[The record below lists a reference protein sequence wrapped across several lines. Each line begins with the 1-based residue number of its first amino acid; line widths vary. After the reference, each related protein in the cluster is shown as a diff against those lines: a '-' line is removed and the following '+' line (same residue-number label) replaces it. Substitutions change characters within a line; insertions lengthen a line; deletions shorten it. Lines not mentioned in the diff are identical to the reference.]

1 MNTLEY
7 SSKLINLQLPV
18 RTPVMARVG
27 NTPLIRLIAVTGD
40 IPDTVEVYVKAEWF
54 NPSGSVKDR
63 PAAAILQDAIQKGD
77 LCDGKTLLD
86 ATSGNM
92 GIAYATFCAGLHIPA
107 HLVIPANAT
116 PERLAILRSLGVE
129 LTLADPVEGTEGA
142 RKIAVDL
149 AASDPEKYFY
159 ADQYNNPANINAHYH
174 TTGPE
179 ILSQTETRITH
190 FIAGLG
196 TSGTMMGTGTFLK
209 QNLPDI
215 QLVAV
220 QPNSPIHGLEGLKHY
235 ASGNTPGIY
244 DPRLIDRTMDVAT
257 ERAYTMARR
266 LAREEGLMVGVSAA
280 AATDAAL
287 RLARELD
294 EGVLVVLHP
303 DSALKYLNEPFWEQ
317 E

>member
-7 SSKLINLQLPV
+7 SSRLINLQLPV
-18 RTPVMARVG
+18 RTPIMARVG
-27 NTPLIRLIAVTGD
+27 NTPLFRLIAVTSD
-40 IPDTVEVYVKAEWF
+40 IPDSVEIYVKAEWF

-63 PAAAILQDAIQKGD
+63 PAAAIIQKAIFDGN

-107 HLVIPANAT
+107 HLIIPANAT

-142 RKIAVDL
+142 RKIAIDL
-149 AASDPEKYFY
+149 AEAYPDKYFY
-159 ADQYNNPANINAHYH
+159 ADQYNNPENIHAHYQS
-174 TTGPE
+174 TGPE
-179 ILSQTETRITH
+179 LLSQTENRITH
-190 FIAGLG
+190 FVAGLG
-196 TSGTMMGTGTFLK
+196 TSGTMMGTGTYLK
-209 QNLPDI
+209 EFLPDV

-220 QPNSPIHGLEGLKHY
+220 QPDSPIHGLEGLKHY
-235 ASGNTPGIY
+235 KSGNMPGLFN
-244 DPRLIDRTMDVAT
+244 PGLIDRTIEVGT
-257 ERAYTMARR
+257 EDAYSIARR

-280 AATDAAL
+280 AATEAAL
-287 RLARELD
+287 RLAHEID
-294 EGVLVVLHP
+294 HGVIIALHP

-317 E
+317 A